1 MIYRILGDRISYGI
15 RINHINPREYR
26 EPFLIVK
33 TFINDETGL
42 RTQTSYNSKLLYGS
56 IIQTH
61 ELQNSSNEREAKEIL
76 SIKFL
81 KPNFEIQKQIELLEI
96 IKFLIFLI
104 LTLTSLIYKK

>member
-1 MIYRILGDRISYGI
+1 MA

-61 ELQNSSNEREAKEIL
+61 ELQNSSNEREAKRN
-76 SIKFL
+76 SKH
-81 KPNFEIQKQIELLEI
+81 K
-96 IKFLIFLI
+96 IFK
-104 LTLTSLIYKK
+104 T